1 MCEGT
6 RRAEWGP
13 VGVAQWKG
21 ELYALES
28 CGRCGDY
35 RAVLLDPDS
44 IPIIDAEDGR
54 SPRSNPG
61 GNLSKTTPQ
70 ERGDTGYRADE
81 ETTAVTDA
89 SAEVDGTDSDGDAD
103 EDGDWLIDS

>member
-1 MCEGT
+1 MCESA

-21 ELYALES
+21 DLYALEA
-28 CGRCGDY
+28 CGQCGDY

-44 IPIIDAEDGR
+44 IPIVEATDGR
-54 SPRSNPG
+54 SPGSNPG
-61 GNLSKTTPQ
+61 GNVSKTTPQ
-70 ERGDTGYRADE
+70 ERGDGEFRTPD

-89 SAEVDGTDSDGDAD
+89 SADVETTESDAD
-103 EDGDWLIDS
+103 ADDGDWLIE